1 MTAEQPY
8 DDLIMDHIRNAR
20 NYRVPGRA
28 TGKANGLNPMC
39 GDDMT
44 IFVRV
49 EEDVIRDAAF
59 QCSCCGV
66 SMASAS
72 IMTETVIGLRP
83 VEARALLDAFTTAV
97 RAGVVPEGASAGQ
110 LAILDT
116 VRNYPSRGRCAVLP
130 WATLGAAMENRL
142 QTVIPHWRR

>member
-1 MTAEQPY
+1 MAAEQPY

-20 NYRVPGRA
+20 NYRVPSRA

-44 IFVRV
+44 LYVCI
-49 EEDVIRDAAF
+49 EDDVIRDAAF

-72 IMTETVIGLRP
+72 IMTEMIMGLQPAR
-83 VEARALLDAFTTAV
+83 ARALIQAFIAAV
-97 RAGVVPEGASAGQ
+97 KTGGEPDSASAGQ
-110 LAILDT
+110 RAILDT
-116 VRNYPSRGRCAVLP
+116 VRNYPSRARCAVLP
-130 WATLGAAMENRL
+130 WATLEASMENRL
-142 QTVIPHWRR
+142 QTVIPH

>member
-1 MTAEQPY
+1 MPAAQPY

-20 NYRVPGRA
+20 NYRVPGNP

-44 IFVRV
+44 IYVRV
-49 EEDVIRDAAF
+49 ERGVINDAAF

-72 IMTETVIGLRP
+72 IMTEMVIGLQP
-83 VEARALLDAFTTAV
+83 AQAGALLESFIAAV
-97 RAGVVPEGASAGQ
+97 RSGIAPEDASPGQ

-116 VRNYPSRGRCAVLP
+116 VRNYPSRARCAVLP
-130 WATLGAAMENRL
+130 WATLGASMENRL
-142 QTVIPHWRR
+142 QTVIPH

>member
-20 NYRVPGRA
+20 NYRVPENF

-44 IFVRV
+44 IYVRV
-49 EEDVIRDAAF
+49 EHGVIRDAGF

-72 IMTETVIGLRP
+72 IMTEMVIGLQSAQANAMLERFM
-83 VEARALLDAFTTAV
+83 AAV
-97 RAGVVPEGASAGQ
+97 RSGAWTEVASPGQ

-116 VRNYPSRGRCAVLP
+116 VRSFPSRARCAVLP
-130 WATLGAAMENRL
+130 WATLRASMENRL
-142 QTVIPHWRR
+142 QTVIPH